1 MKKKRNFKGGTY
13 ERRTTRVTTKV
24 TTRGTTM
31 PMEVKGGHGDI
42 KEDFSGGILGRLPYR
57 RTSTGTSGGI
67 SRRTLK
73 RAFPDVHLTFT

>member
-31 PMEVKGGHGDI
+31 PMEVKGGHRDI
-42 KEDFSGGILGRLPYR
+42 RGNSRETSLQADFRGL
-57 RTSTGTSGGI
+57 
-67 SRRTLK
+67 
-73 RAFPDVHLTFT
+73 